1 MHYRVSLGILAVAVA
16 VVMIQ
21 PVPTV
26 GQTTTQDVTKK
37 AGETWEAMK
46 DYTVERKNDAIGYG
60 KKLLTDFDG
69 KYKELEKKAS
79 NATGDAKAK
88 SEQQLKALKSKRAQA
103 AKKLDELGKASGQSW
118 DKVKR
123 EVADAYRDLQQEYD
137 KIGAALSK

>member
-1 MHYRVSLGILAVAVA
+1 MHYRVSLGILAVAVG
-16 VVMIQ
+16 VVLIQ

-46 DYTVERKNDAIGYG
+46 DYTVERKNDAIAYG

-79 NATGDAKAK
+79 SATGDAKAK
-88 SEQQLKALKSKRAQA
+88 SEQHLKALKSKRTQA

-137 KIGAALSK
+137 KIVAALSK

>member
-1 MHYRVSLGILAVAVA
+1 MHYRVSLGILAVAVG
-16 VVMIQ
+16 VVLIQ

-46 DYTVERKNDAIGYG
+46 DYTVERKNDAIAYG

-79 NATGDAKAK
+79 SATGDAKAK
-88 SEQQLKALKSKRAQA
+88 SEQQLKALKSKRAQT

-123 EVADAYRDLQQEYD
+123 EVADAYQDLQQEYD
-137 KIGAALSK
+137 KIVAALSK

>member
-1 MHYRVSLGILAVAVA
+1 MHYRVSLGILAVAVG
-16 VVMIQ
+16 VVLIQ

-46 DYTVERKNDAIGYG
+46 DYTVERKNDAIAYG

-79 NATGDAKAK
+79 SATGDAKAK

-137 KIGAALSK
+137 KIVAALRK